1 MKSRNLG
8 KHVDSKK
15 KTNRKTGTDSDL
27 SPSYTSFK
35 SHQPSLGFVFALFCF
50 GCMFSHMFIQ
60 KANNHLHVRRQLI
73 LYLQLNKK

>member
-8 KHVDSKK
+8 KNVDSKK
-15 KTNRKTGTDSDL
+15 KQTGTDSDL

-35 SHQPSLGFVFALFCF
+35 SHQPSLGFGFALFCF

-60 KANNHLHVRRQLI
+60 RANNHLHVRRQLI